1 MILIISTKT
10 AEGTT
15 CEVINWLHF
24 FKSKWQKLNGE
35 ELYEDPVLTYKI
47 NDRGPDLQLL
57 IDNKTIFIS
66 DIKSIWFRR
75 SGIWNNPDFE
85 QVERRGRDT
94 LSKFCMA
101 EINEIKNSFFHAISK
116 KKCLSNPI
124 NQRDVNKINILS
136 LAQAVGLNIPNTIL
150 CGIKKNLEEF
160 FKENKSIII
169 KPISNPD
176 FFSIGGDIHMSYT
189 EAVDEEF
196 INQLPDKF
204 IPCLAQQKIEKDIE
218 IRTFVL
224 EDELYS
230 MAIFSQNDQQTQVD
244 FRRYNNEKPNRNVPY
259 KLPEA
264 LEKKI
269 KLFMQKAH
277 LTTGSIDLIKS
288 VDGEYIFLEINPIG
302 QFGMVSNPCNYPLE
316 RKVAEWLVKNDN

>member
-150 CGIKKNLEEF
+150 CVIKKNLE
-160 FKENKSIII
+160 
-169 KPISNPD
+169 
-176 FFSIGGDIHMSYT
+176 
-189 EAVDEEF
+189 
-196 INQLPDKF
+196 
-204 IPCLAQQKIEKDIE
+204 
-218 IRTFVL
+218 
-224 EDELYS
+224 
-230 MAIFSQNDQQTQVD
+230 
-244 FRRYNNEKPNRNVPY
+244 
-259 KLPEA
+259 
-264 LEKKI
+264 
-269 KLFMQKAH
+269 
-277 LTTGSIDLIKS
+277 
-288 VDGEYIFLEINPIG
+288 
-302 QFGMVSNPCNYPLE
+302 
-316 RKVAEWLVKNDN
+316 